1 MKKMKFLVS
10 QLYMLALMALP
21 FISSSC
27 SDDDD
32 DPKVEITSLGIE
44 DGATVNVGQIIQLEA
59 QINNTN
65 TQGEIE
71 YNWEVNGENVSNVS
85 NYTFMANEKGTY
97 TITLNITN
105 NNDNFQKSISINA
118 QMYPSSFYV
127 VNEGKYGTPGS
138 VNRYQ
143 KGEWNYKIISKLGN
157 TSTVGVVNG
166 NYIYIVSKD
175 SPFLVKAKLSDYSI
189 VDKIEDGLGDNGQ
202 GNNFCI
208 INDQTGIL
216 TTTNGAFKVNLNPLT
231 LGEKLNDM
239 DNVRNDKEDIYK
251 TENYLFIRSQETVKV
266 YNINDLSFNKQIGTE
281 IKTGFAL
288 TKDGMLWTANENKL
302 IGIDTTTLNS
312 KDIELPDDMKIYYN
326 QWSYTPTGL
335 CASITENVLYF
346 ANTTQEGSSIY
357 GKHIYKFNI
366 RTKSATPLFS
376 TPAENMSIYGAG
388 IQVDPK
394 NGDVYLIY
402 KQDGWGNES
411 CNTNIYVVDGI
422 TGTQKAII
430 DYTGEYWFPST
441 ITFQ

>member
-10 QLYMLALMALP
+10 QLYMLALLVLP

-32 DPKVEITSLGIE
+32 PKVEITLGIE

-71 YNWEVNGENVSNVS
+71 YNWEVNGESVSNES

-97 TITLNITN
+97 TITLNIIN

-143 KGEWNYKIISKLGN
+143 KGEWNYKIISELGN

-175 SPFLVKAKLSDYSI
+175 SPFLVKAELSNYSI

-239 DNVRNDKEDIYK
+239 DNVKNDKEDIYK

-288 TKDGMLWTANENKL
+288 TKDGMLWAANSNKL
-302 IGIDTTTLNS
+302 VKINPNSLESEEIQLPNNLKIFIDTTYKPS
-312 KDIELPDDMKIYYN
+312 
-326 QWSYTPTGL
+326 GL
-335 CASITENVLYF
+335 CASITENALYF
-346 ANTTQEGSSIY
+346 AHAPNFNGTD
-357 GKHIYKFNI
+357 IYKFDITTQNVNKFF
-366 RTKSATPLFS
+366 TAPTNYSG
-376 TPAENMSIYGAG
+376 YGAG
-388 IQVDPK
+388 IQVNPQ

-402 KQDGWGNES
+402 TENGWGAHYL
-411 CNTNIYVVDGI
+411 NTYIYVVDGV

>member
-1 MKKMKFLVS
+1 
-10 QLYMLALMALP
+10 
-21 FISSSC
+21 
-27 SDDDD
+27 
-32 DPKVEITSLGIE
+32 
-44 DGATVNVGQIIQLEA
+44 
-59 QINNTN
+59 
-65 TQGEIE
+65 
-71 YNWEVNGENVSNVS
+71 
-85 NYTFMANEKGTY
+85 MANEKGTY
-97 TITLNITN
+97 TITLNIIN

-143 KGEWNYKIISKLGN
+143 KGEWNYKIISELGN

-175 SPFLVKAKLSDYSI
+175 SPFLVKAELSNYSI

-239 DNVRNDKEDIYK
+239 DNVKNDKEDIYK

-288 TKDGMLWTANENKL
+288 TKDGMLWAANSNKL
-302 IGIDTTTLNS
+302 VKINPNSLESEEIQLPNNLKIFIDTTYKPS
-312 KDIELPDDMKIYYN
+312 
-326 QWSYTPTGL
+326 GL
-335 CASITENVLYF
+335 CASITENALYF
-346 ANTTQEGSSIY
+346 AHAPNFNGTD
-357 GKHIYKFNI
+357 IYKFDITTQNVNKFF
-366 RTKSATPLFS
+366 TAPTNYSG
-376 TPAENMSIYGAG
+376 YGAG
-388 IQVDPK
+388 IQVNPQ

-402 KQDGWGNES
+402 TEDGWGAHYL
-411 CNTNIYVVDGI
+411 NTYIYVVDGV

>member
-1 MKKMKFLVS
+1 
-10 QLYMLALMALP
+10 
-21 FISSSC
+21 
-27 SDDDD
+27 
-32 DPKVEITSLGIE
+32 
-44 DGATVNVGQIIQLEA
+44 
-59 QINNTN
+59 
-65 TQGEIE
+65 
-71 YNWEVNGENVSNVS
+71 
-85 NYTFMANEKGTY
+85 
-97 TITLNITN
+97 
-105 NNDNFQKSISINA
+105 
-118 QMYPSSFYV
+118 MYPSSFYV

-143 KGEWNYKIISKLGN
+143 KGEWNYKIISELGN

-175 SPFLVKAKLSDYSI
+175 SPFLVKAELSNYSI

-239 DNVRNDKEDIYK
+239 DNVKNDKEDIYK

-288 TKDGMLWTANENKL
+288 TKDGMLWAANSNKL
-302 IGIDTTTLNS
+302 VKINPNSLESEEIQLPNNLKIFIDTTYKPS
-312 KDIELPDDMKIYYN
+312 
-326 QWSYTPTGL
+326 GL
-335 CASITENVLYF
+335 CASITENALYF
-346 ANTTQEGSSIY
+346 AHAPNFNGTD
-357 GKHIYKFNI
+357 IYKFDITTQNVNKFF
-366 RTKSATPLFS
+366 TAPTNYSG
-376 TPAENMSIYGAG
+376 YGAG
-388 IQVDPK
+388 IQVNPQ

-402 KQDGWGNES
+402 TEDGWGAHYL
-411 CNTNIYVVDGI
+411 NTYIYVVDGV